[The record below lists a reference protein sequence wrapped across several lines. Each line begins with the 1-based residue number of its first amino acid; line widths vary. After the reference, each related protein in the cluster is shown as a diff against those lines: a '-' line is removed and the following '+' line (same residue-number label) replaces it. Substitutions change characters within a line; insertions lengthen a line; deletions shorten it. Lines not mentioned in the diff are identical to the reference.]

1 MLQESL
7 QQITEELR
15 KFRGLSRKSCIGDIL
30 KVFGEREFDD
40 AGFLDIDDFYIVVST
55 DGITE
60 DLVKADPWLA
70 GYYSVLVNVNDV
82 VVKGAKPLGYVNVVS
97 SPNSQTRLMIAKG
110 IEAALKKYGLKLL
123 KGHTHPD
130 TSYEAIDAAVIG
142 VAKRIARSS
151 TAKPGDSILLA
162 VDLDGSFGQKG
173 WVKCFDSTQHKSP
186 EELRQMLFTVIDV
199 VESSLVTASRDVSA
213 PGIIGSIAMLCESS
227 NVGASINLEAVPK
240 PENTSIVDWL
250 TAYPALGFIFTTSKA
265 RECLRLL
272 ESKGYHVSVIG
283 EVNNTKKITL
293 QYRGESEI
301 FADLNTESIFG
312 FRKPIHPCLP

>member
-1 MLQESL
+1 MQESL
-7 QQITEELR
+7 QQIIEELR

-40 AGFLDIDDFYIVVST
+40 AGFLKIDDFYIVVST

-97 SPNSQTRLMIAKG
+97 SPDHQTRLMIAKG
-110 IEAALKKYGLKLL
+110 IETALKKYGLKLL

-151 TAKPGDSILLA
+151 TASPGDKILLA

-186 EELRQMLFTVIDV
+186 EELRRMLFTVIDV

-227 NVGASINLEAVPK
+227 NVGASINLEVIPK
-240 PENTSIVDWL
+240 PENTSIIDWL

-265 RECLRLL
+265 QECLRLL
-272 ESKGYHVSVIG
+272 ESKGYHVSIIG
-283 EVNNTKKITL
+283 EINNTKKITL
-293 QYRGESEI
+293 QYRG
-301 FADLNTESIFG
+301 
-312 FRKPIHPCLP
+312 